1 MKNQR
6 LTTIILWIARILGSI
21 IIAFVLFF
29 LIAHVFGNNES
40 GEGFRDSKEII
51 TFLLFPIGTVI
62 GLAIA
67 WKWEGL
73 GGLITTV
80 SMIGLL
86 ILRPEL
92 WDSFFIVIPIIPGFL
107 FIIYW
112 FISKNNKNVKQPDA

>member
-51 TFLLFPIGTVI
+51 TFILFPIGTLI
-62 GLAIA
+62 GLVIA